1 MEEHQLPVH
10 EEPVI
15 VASNKKHSWSKKEKL
30 ALYVAGVFALVGIG
44 FGGYTFYNQVILN
57 AAGED
62 SLGADASIDL
72 PQPTTSPYFKIVSTT
87 EQSVDIALNGEASN
101 WPTTAFDGAM
111 PAQGWR
117 IEMTDD
123 TTAESG
129 WKVVVNE
136 QQYVST
142 ALKSIN
148 YNYNVTTKSASDS
161 SLLQPGK
168 IYYFRITKKTNLTD
182 PNSTWEQQG
191 PALVAQTAEYPSFT
205 LTSSGDQVKVVWTG
219 TQKGQ
224 ELAAI
229 QGDKELSYGIA
240 RSKDPS
246 TLVVGSSQWTATYG
260 TTDTAPK
267 QLANIN
273 YMRSG
278 NKTLGEDIKDNV
290 VAGEG
295 ILNQA
300 KNSTYYYAPVLY
312 MIDWQNSGGGTRSI
326 LKLLG
331 SPKAVAAG
339 AVSGQL
345 LATVSVPVTSF
356 AWNKVPETLKVNVA
370 LKDQNAASTVADI
383 YSDVTLASTGNV
395 PMNLG
400 VINKSVVSTKPV
412 SLSYTITQP
421 SGAQYQFPAGDYIL
435 TTDVYRSDVT
445 PSVMQSVQTPIK
457 LTQATPGLSASYK
470 SASVKKGATVS
481 LMIANPTDPRGTKR
495 PTGTVVIKNHK
506 TGKTIKSF
514 KLSATTAKQTIKFKV
529 TTKGNYSIDVVYTAD
544 SSSVPYFQNKTI
556 KLPTLAV
563 K

>member
-10 EEPVI
+10 EEPAI

-62 SLGADASIDL
+62 SLGADAGIDL

-87 EQSVDIALNGEASN
+87 QQSVDIALNGEASN
-101 WPTTAFDGAM
+101 WPTTAYDGTM

-117 IEMTDD
+117 VEMTED

-129 WKVVVNE
+129 WKTVVNE
-136 QQYVST
+136 QQYVGT
-142 ALKSIN
+142 ALQSIN
-148 YNYNVTTKSASDS
+148 YNYNTSTKSIDDP

-168 IYYFRITKKTNLTD
+168 VYYFRVMKKTALTD

-191 PALVAQTAEYPSFT
+191 PALLAQTTEYPSFT
-205 LTSSGDQVKVVWTG
+205 LTNSEDQVKVVWTA

-224 ELAAI
+224 EITAL
-229 QGDKELSYGIA
+229 QGDRELAYGIA
-240 RSKDPS
+240 RTKNLS
-246 TLVVGSSQWTATYG
+246 LLAVGSSQWTSTYSV
-260 TTDTAPK
+260 TDTSPK

-273 YMRSG
+273 YLRSG
-278 NKTLGEDIKDNV
+278 NGTKNENTEVSV

-295 ILNQA
+295 IINQA

-312 MIDWQNSGGGTRSI
+312 KIDWSSNGGGGVRTI
-326 LKLLG
+326 VKLLG
-331 SPKAVAAG
+331 STKAVAAG

-345 LATVSVPVTSF
+345 LATVNVPVTSF
-356 AWNKVPETLKVNVA
+356 AWNKVPESLKVSVA
-370 LKDQNAASTVADI
+370 LNDKNISNTADI
-383 YSDVTLASTGNV
+383 YTYLSLESTKNRPV
-395 PMNLG
+395 NLG
-400 VINKSVVSTKPV
+400 VINKSVTSTNPLKLDYSV
-412 SLSYTITQP
+412 TQP
-421 SGAQYQFPAGDYIL
+421 SGAQYQWPAGDYIL
-435 TTDVYRSDVT
+435 TTDVYRGDVT
-445 PSVMQSVQTPIK
+445 PSVTQSVRTPIK
-457 LTQATPGLSASYK
+457 LTQAVPGLGATYK

-481 LMIANPTDPRGTKR
+481 ITITNPTDARGPQR
-495 PTGTVVIKNHK
+495 PTGTVIVKNHK

-514 KLSATTAKQTIKFKV
+514 KLTSTTAKQTIKFKA
-529 TTKGNYSIDVVYTAD
+529 TTKGSYSIDVVYTAD
-544 SSSVPYFQNKTI
+544 SASAPYFQNKTI
-556 KLPTLAV
+556 NLPKLTV